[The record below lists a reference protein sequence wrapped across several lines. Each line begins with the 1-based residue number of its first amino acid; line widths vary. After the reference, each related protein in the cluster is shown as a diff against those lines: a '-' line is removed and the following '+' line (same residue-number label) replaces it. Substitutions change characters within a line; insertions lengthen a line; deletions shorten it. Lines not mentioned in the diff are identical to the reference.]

1 MCRAYLVEKTQF
13 IIFHS
18 SLFIALSVQHSPAL
32 LGRAGYLV
40 GKSIHCHRSMLFIV
54 IIVIII
60 HCHHRSLVL
69 ASWSWLSCVDSRT
82 VEVALTGG
90 VKLRCVDSREVEV
103 ALTIVKFPWGLCRKT
118 LNGSINDRY
127 NVAPA
132 CRAEVGHSR
141 QLQVSQIYLYRV
153 VSSLGLPSNI
163 RNKKWFKNRTW

>member
-13 IIFHS
+13 IVFHS

-32 LGRAGYLV
+32 LGLAGYLV

-103 ALTIVKFPWGLCRKT
+103 ALTIVKFRWGLCRKT
-118 LNGSINDRY
+118 LNGSNEWQ
-127 NVAPA
+127 VE
-132 CRAEVGHSR
+132 CGSSMSSR
-141 QLQVSQIYLYRV
+141 SGEFKTITSFPNLV
-153 VSSLGLPSNI
+153 VSSLGPPSNI